1 MKMKILGIAACALAL
16 CFALVGCTQKT
27 TDFTWYQAA
36 VPDGYEMDGYYGD
49 NAAKARFL
57 GEDGKKEIQVEWNG
71 VKDAQGICDAFLEW
85 EGSGAEQLDDM
96 KLGNY
101 TWKATKYVSSSFSRI
116 QFCTDLPNGLVG
128 IVDTR
133 GFTEAD
139 DKVLQDFVKSVKF
152 VDNLQESYEK
162 AKEISINDL
171 KG

>member
-1 MKMKILGIAACALAL
+1 MKTKILGIAACALAL

-36 VPDGYEMDGYYGD
+36 VPDGYEIDGHFGD

-71 VKDAQGICDAFLEW
+71 VKNAQEICDAFLEW
-85 EGSGAEQLDDM
+85 EGSGAEQLDDV

-101 TWKATKYVSSSFSRI
+101 TWKATKYVDSSFSRI
-116 QFCTDLPNGLVG
+116 QFCTDLPNGQVG